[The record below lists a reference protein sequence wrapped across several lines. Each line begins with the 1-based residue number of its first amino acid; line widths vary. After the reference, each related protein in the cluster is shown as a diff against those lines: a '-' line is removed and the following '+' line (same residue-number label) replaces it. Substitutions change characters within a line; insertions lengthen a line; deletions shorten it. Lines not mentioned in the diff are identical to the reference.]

1 MIDRTLVF
9 TITGALIWMLIVL
22 RMVYRRRLKE
32 QFLLLWLIITVVLL
46 AMASSRGLL
55 VSLAT
60 LVGIHYPPSVLI
72 LFAIG
77 SLLLILLHFS
87 VVMSRLMDENKSL
100 AQEIAM
106 MRWQLRTLE
115 KTMPEDSMHELKMVK

>member
-9 TITGALIWMLIVL
+9 TITGALLWMLIVL
-22 RMVYRRRLKE
+22 RMVHRRRLKE
-32 QFLLLWLIITVVLL
+32 QFLILWLIIAAVLL
-46 AMASSRGLL
+46 VMASSRSLL
-55 VSLAT
+55 AFLAS

-72 LFAIG
+72 LVSIG

-87 VVMSRLMDENKSL
+87 VVMSRLMDLNISL

-106 MRWQLRTLE
+106 MRQQLRTLTE
-115 KTMPEDSMHELKMVK
+115 NSMHELKMAK